1 VFCGQVPPKSP
12 KTSPA
17 EQAFNLLA
25 AEITVD
31 VAATLTHQSVIKT
44 TFLLYFMLLGGMM
57 ATCDEMGAVLIIGHW
72 RPFG

>member
-1 VFCGQVPPKSP
+1 MAVLHVKAHSSFYVSL
-12 KTSPA
+12 SRL
-17 EQAFNLLA
+17 NLRDRDRVGEA
-25 AEITVD
+25 CV
-31 VAATLTHQSVIKT
+31 THKSVIKT

>member
-1 VFCGQVPPKSP
+1 MRGADRARSVAYDRWQLTDELCIGENGGQW
-12 KTSPA
+12 T
-17 EQAFNLLA
+17 AF
-25 AEITVD
+25 
-31 VAATLTHQSVIKT
+31 THQSVIKT

>member
-1 VFCGQVPPKSP
+1 MSRPELEIADILCDHG
-12 KTSPA
+12 
-17 EQAFNLLA
+17 A
-25 AEITVD
+25 AWRDANRGHVS
-31 VAATLTHQSVIKT
+31 LSHKSVIKT